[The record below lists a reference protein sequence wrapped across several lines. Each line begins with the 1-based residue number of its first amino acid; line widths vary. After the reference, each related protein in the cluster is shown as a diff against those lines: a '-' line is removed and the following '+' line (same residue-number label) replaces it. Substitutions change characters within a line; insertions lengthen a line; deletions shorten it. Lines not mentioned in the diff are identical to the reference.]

1 MASEIIQ
8 CPLCKRYIDA
18 NHDDPGTYY
27 CERCYPTHARMSE
40 IDPTQLR
47 GMLLKIYYDAQEK
60 LRKYK
65 NENAR

>member
-1 MASEIIQ
+1 MNELIQ
-8 CPLCKRYIDA
+8 CPLCKREIEGTPSDV
-18 NHDDPGTYY
+18 GTYY
-27 CERCYPTHARMSE
+27 CEQCYKPYARMSD

-65 NENAR
+65 NETR

>member
-1 MASEIIQ
+1 MQELTQ
-8 CPLCKRYIDA
+8 CPRCKREIYA

-27 CERCYPTHARMSE
+27 CEQCYKPYARMSD

-65 NENAR
+65 NETR